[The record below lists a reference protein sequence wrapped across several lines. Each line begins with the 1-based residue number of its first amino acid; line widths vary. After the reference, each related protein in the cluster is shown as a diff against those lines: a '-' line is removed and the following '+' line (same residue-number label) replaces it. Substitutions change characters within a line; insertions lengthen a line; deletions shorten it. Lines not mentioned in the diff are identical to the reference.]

1 MSKNKN
7 INGIDLR
14 KYKDLDNL
22 SVKKM
27 NFGLWLSENRKYITK
42 IIIIFLIVL
51 SIFFFVYSFYNYLI
65 YFRSIKAEKEHMANF
80 GSNIVAQRDAV
91 NDLIVSAPRVFKN
104 NGNYDLVVN
113 VKNPNDKFF
122 AVFQYCFM
130 VNEVEVACDNAHVL
144 PSEEK
149 YILSLGREIEAESPA
164 VIFTI
169 RDISW
174 KRISAHDIPDWNYFY
189 NERVNFGLKDM
200 KFTPVGV
207 NMAVG
212 RNNLSSLDFSIT
224 NLTDY
229 GYYSVP
235 FNIALYNGSDL
246 VGVNIF
252 VVNNFLAGET
262 REVSLTWLSN
272 IQRVT
277 RVEVRPNLNILD
289 DSLYLKYQGFQ

>member
-1 MSKNKN
+1 
-7 INGIDLR
+7 
-14 KYKDLDNL
+14 
-22 SVKKM
+22 
-27 NFGLWLSENRKYITK
+27 
-42 IIIIFLIVL
+42 
-51 SIFFFVYSFYNYLI
+51 
-65 YFRSIKAEKEHMANF
+65 
-80 GSNIVAQRDAV
+80 
-91 NDLIVSAPRVFKN
+91 
-104 NGNYDLVVN
+104 
-113 VKNPNDKFF
+113 
-122 AVFQYCFM
+122 
-130 VNEVEVACDNAHVL
+130 
-144 PSEEK
+144 
-149 YILSLGREIEAESPA
+149 
-164 VIFTI
+164 
-169 RDISW
+169 
-174 KRISAHDIPDWNYFY
+174 
-189 NERVNFGLKDM
+189 
-200 KFTPVGV
+200 
-207 NMAVG
+207 MAVG